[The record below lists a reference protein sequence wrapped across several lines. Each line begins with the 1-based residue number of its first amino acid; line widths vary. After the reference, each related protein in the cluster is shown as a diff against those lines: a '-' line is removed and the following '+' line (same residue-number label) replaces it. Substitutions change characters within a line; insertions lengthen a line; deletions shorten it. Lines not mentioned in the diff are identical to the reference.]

1 MSLQASIYNDTI
13 STPGNGGY
21 IYITGTIYIKI
32 TDENG
37 LPANGNGL
45 LVTVQR
51 NADGQITT
59 EQYAVPG
66 QSLPIYSG
74 TINRSANGQVFNSVS
89 YTVLSVG
96 PAASGGISPG
106 ICDAAIS
113 SVTINQKESNP
124 GAADGQVTINASS
137 SNLPLQ
143 YSIDLVNYQ
152 LSPIFSHLAG
162 GSYNAYIKDATG
174 CAASYP
180 FDVDTVKNLLV
191 NDPSVTIS
199 GGNISRW
206 SAAFNPI
213 VFTYQRKDFSVTG
226 IFNSSIAPGTQFA
239 INADT
244 SSIKSG
250 DLIYINAGAY
260 KGIYT
265 VATPLTNGVIINTPF
280 ISAGS
285 NTGFVNCNSLR
296 KYYKV
301 ITQITYQDQNGL
313 THTVTATNS
322 PDTTGLIKAD
332 LSNFLQTLLQATDG
346 SNYTQTNYLDTNL
359 SATYQ
364 IAYQESWT
372 DALGKD
378 QSSAFITV
386 ADPFHI
392 TYSAKQL
399 GEQYG
404 GNMAAYVP
412 FRSVINTS
420 QLAKWVTDFTEPAY
434 SIGYPFDIGFIYS
447 DELIGLNLYYE
458 LIMLDANRKP
468 LSGTPGTVYLLNE
481 DGTYL
486 LNQDNGR
493 FILTQYGATESLILN
508 QVGLNRLKIN
518 IGFPR
523 EACYFNLTLK
533 YKDDSDNE
541 HIITQTQTIRIDDAV
556 DDQSVYLRWI
566 GLSGSWNYYRFVYN
580 QEVTL
585 DVQNAVI
592 IKNFVS
598 DWENQQGIEEVISK
612 SAGQKMKVMAED
624 LSIADIKGLQA
635 IKYSP
640 KVQML
645 VNRNPIK
652 WQTVVLNS
660 ATFTEYE
667 TQYGHYAFSVT
678 FNMPSINIQTQ

>member
-1 MSLQASIYNDTI
+1 MSLQASIYNQTT
-13 STPGNGGY
+13 SAPGNGGY
-21 IYITGTIYIKI
+21 IYVTGTIYIRI

-37 LPANGNGL
+37 IFANGNGII
-45 LVTVQR
+45 VTVQK
-51 NADGQITT
+51 NADGQLTT
-59 EQYAVPG
+59 EQYAVSG
-66 QSLPIYSG
+66 QSLAIYSG
-74 TINRSANGQVFNSVS
+74 TITRSANGQVFNSVS
-89 YTVLSVG
+89 YTVLSTS
-96 PAASGGISPG
+96 PAAASGSSPA

-113 SVTINQKESNP
+113 SVTINKKESNP
-124 GAADGQVTINASS
+124 GAADGQITINAFSG
-137 SNLPLQ
+137 NGPIL
-143 YSIDLVNYQ
+143 YSIDFINYQ
-152 LSPIFSHLAG
+152 SSPTFSNLAG
-162 GSYNAYIKDATG
+162 GAYNAYIKDANG
-174 CAASYP
+174 CSASYP
-180 FDVDTVKNLLV
+180 FDIDTVKSLLV
-191 NDPSVTIS
+191 NDPSVAIG

-213 VFTYQRKDFSVTG
+213 VFTYQRKDFSVTN

-244 SSIKSG
+244 SSIKAG
-250 DLIYINAGAY
+250 DLVYINAGIY
-260 KGIYT
+260 NGVYT
-265 VATPLTNGVIINTPF
+265 VATPLTNGVIISTPF
-280 ISAGS
+280 ILAES
-285 NTGFVNCNSLR
+285 NTGFANCNSLR
-296 KYYKV
+296 NYYKV
-301 ITQITYQDQNGL
+301 ITQITYQDQDGA
-313 THTVTATNS
+313 TQTVQATNR
-322 PDTTGLIKAD
+322 PDKTGLIRAD
-332 LSNFLQTLLQATDG
+332 ISSFLQSLLRATDG
-346 SNYTQTNYLDTNL
+346 SDYTQTNYLDTNL

-372 DALGKD
+372 DAQGNP

-386 ADPFHI
+386 ADSFHI

-399 GEQYG
+399 GDLYG

-420 QLAKWVTDFTEPAY
+420 QLAKWITDFAEPAY

-468 LSGTPGTVYLLNE
+468 LSGTPGSVYLLNE

-486 LNQDNGR
+486 LNQDNSR
-493 FILTQYGATESLILN
+493 FILTQYGATESLTLN

-518 IGFPR
+518 ISFPR
-523 EACYFNLTLK
+523 EAYYFKLSLK
-533 YKDDSDNE
+533 YKDDNDTE
-541 HIITQTQTIRIDDAV
+541 HAITQTQTIRIDDAV

-612 SAGQKMKVMAED
+612 SAGQKMKIMAED
-624 LSIADIKGLQA
+624 LSVADIKGLQA

-640 KVQML
+640 KVQIL
-645 VNRNPIK
+645 LSRNPVK

-667 TQYGHYAFSVT
+667 TRYGQYAFSVT

>member
-1 MSLQASIYNDTI
+1 MSLQASIYNDSITTN
-13 STPGNGGY
+13 SNGY
-21 IYITGTIYIKI
+21 VYVTGTIYIRI
-32 TDENG
+32 ADENG
-37 LPANGNGL
+37 IAANGNGL
-45 LVTVQR
+45 VVTVQR

-59 EQYAVPG
+59 EQYAVAG

-74 TINRSANGQVFNSVS
+74 TITRSQNGQIFNSVS
-89 YTVLSVG
+89 YSLMSTSPPV
-96 PAASGGISPG
+96 SGGTSPA
-106 ICDAAIS
+106 ICDAVIS

-124 GAADGQVTINASS
+124 GAADGQITINASS
-137 SNLPLQ
+137 SNLPIQ
-143 YSIDLVNYQ
+143 YSIDFVNYQ
-152 LSPIFSHLAG
+152 SSPTFSNLAG
-162 GSYNAYIKDATG
+162 GVYNAYIKDANG

-180 FDVDTVKNLLV
+180 FNVDTVKSVLV
-191 NDPSVTIS
+191 NDPSVAI
-199 GGNISRW
+199 GGSNISRW
-206 SAAFNPI
+206 NAAFNPI
-213 VFTYQRKDFSVTG
+213 VFIYQRKDFSVIN

-244 SSIKSG
+244 SSIKAG
-250 DLIYINAGAY
+250 DLVYINAGAY
-260 KGIYT
+260 NGVYT
-265 VATPLTNGVIINTPF
+265 VSTSLTNGVIISTPF
-280 ISAGS
+280 ISANS
-285 NTGFVNCNSLR
+285 NTGFANCNTLR
-296 KYYKV
+296 KYYNV
-301 ITQITYQDQNGL
+301 ATQITYRDQNGSMQ
-313 THTVTATNS
+313 TIKSTNR

-332 LSNFLQTLLQATDG
+332 FSSFLQSLLRTTDG
-346 SNYTQTNYLDTNL
+346 SDYTQTNYLDTNL

-372 DALGKD
+372 DVQGKD
-378 QSSAFITV
+378 QASAFITV
-386 ADPFHI
+386 GDPFHI

-399 GEQYG
+399 GNQYG

-412 FRSVINTS
+412 FRSVINTN
-420 QLAKWVTDFTEPAY
+420 QLAKWVTDFAEPAY

-447 DELIGLNLYYE
+447 EDLIGLNIYYE

-493 FILTQYGATESLILN
+493 FILTQYGATESLTQN

-518 IGFPR
+518 VGFPR
-523 EACYFNLTLK
+523 EAYYFNLTLK
-533 YKDDSDNE
+533 YKDNADAE
-541 HIITQTQTIRIDDAV
+541 RGVTQTQTVRIDDAV

-566 GLSGSWNYYRFVYN
+566 GLSGAWNYYRFVYN

-612 SAGQKMKVMAED
+612 NAGQKMKVMAED
-624 LSIADIKGLQA
+624 LSVADIKGLQA

-667 TQYGHYAFSVT
+667 TRYGQYAFSVT

>member
-1 MSLQASIYNDTI
+1 MSLQASIYNDTT

-21 IYITGTIYIKI
+21 IYVTGTIYIKL

-37 LPANGNGL
+37 MYVNGNGII
-45 LVTVQR
+45 VTVQK
-51 NADGQITT
+51 NADGQLTT

-66 QSLPIYSG
+66 QSLAIYSG
-74 TINRSANGQVFNSVS
+74 TINRSANGQVFDSVS
-89 YTVLSVG
+89 YTVLGTS
-96 PAASGGISPG
+96 PAAAVGTSPAV
-106 ICDAAIS
+106 CDAAIS

-124 GAADGQVTINASS
+124 GAADAQITVNASS
-137 SNLPLQ
+137 SNGPIQ
-143 YSIDLVNYQ
+143 YSIDFVNYQ
-152 LSPIFSHLAG
+152 VLPTFSNLAG
-162 GSYNAYIKDATG
+162 GAYNAYIKDANG

-191 NDPSVTIS
+191 SDPSVAIG

-213 VFTYQRKDFSVTG
+213 VFTYQRKDFSIVN

-244 SSIKSG
+244 SSIKTG
-250 DLIYINAGAY
+250 DFIYINAGAY
-260 KGIYT
+260 KGVYT
-265 VATPLTNGVIINTPF
+265 VSTPLTNGVIISTPF

-285 NTGFVNCNSLR
+285 NTGFANCNSLQ
-296 KYYKV
+296 KYYNV
-301 ITQITYQDQNGL
+301 VTQITYQDQNGS
-313 THTVTATNS
+313 TQTVKATNR

-332 LSNFLQTLLQATDG
+332 LSNFLQSLLRATDG
-346 SNYTQTNYLDTNL
+346 SDYTQTNYLDTNL

-364 IAYQESWT
+364 IAYQENWT
-372 DALGKD
+372 DAQNNP

-386 ADPFHI
+386 GDPFHI

-399 GEQYG
+399 GDQYG

-412 FRSVINTS
+412 FRSVINTN
-420 QLAKWVTDFTEPAY
+420 QLAKWVTDFAEPAY

-447 DELIGLNLYYE
+447 DDLIGLNLYYE

-493 FILTQYGATESLILN
+493 FILTQYGATESLALN

-523 EACYFNLTLK
+523 EAYYFSLSLK
-533 YKDDSDNE
+533 YKDDSE
-541 HIITQTQTIRIDDAV
+541 TEYTITQTQTIRIDDAV

-624 LSIADIKGLQA
+624 LSVPDIKGLQA

-667 TQYGHYAFSVT
+667 TRSGQYAFSVT